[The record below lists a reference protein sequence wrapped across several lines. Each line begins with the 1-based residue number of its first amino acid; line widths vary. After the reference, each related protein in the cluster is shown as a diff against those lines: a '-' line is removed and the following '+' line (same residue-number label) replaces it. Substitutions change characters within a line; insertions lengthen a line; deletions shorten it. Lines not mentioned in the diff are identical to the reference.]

1 MTHTH
6 ARTYLNGVN
15 DGIDGVDNTASS
27 AWTTALAALVIAAVV
42 PSKVMPAVDGS

>member
-15 DGIDGVDNTASS
+15 DGIDGVDITSS